1 MKSRLAGS
9 SFDDKRRQQRKTE
22 IQLVLIVGRGTQ
34 QRKTK
39 PVRTGGLAG
48 AGRQGGL
55 TEQGTSEPRADPES
69 REPGGLPQEKEPEA
83 EGTARPV
90 ALRKGWAES
99 WGNSW

>member
-39 PVRTGGLAG
+39 PVRTGVWRG
-48 AGRQGGL
+48 QGGREASL
-55 TEQGTSEPRADPES
+55 NRGHLS
-69 REPGGLPQEKEPEA
+69 RELTRRAVSQAGFRRRRNPRQKEQQ
-83 EGTARPV
+83 GQW
-90 ALRKGWAES
+90 L
-99 WGNSW
+99 